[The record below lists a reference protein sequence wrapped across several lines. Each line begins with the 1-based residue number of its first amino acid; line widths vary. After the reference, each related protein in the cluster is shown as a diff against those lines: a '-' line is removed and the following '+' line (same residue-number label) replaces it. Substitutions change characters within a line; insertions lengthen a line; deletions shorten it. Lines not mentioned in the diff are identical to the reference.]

1 MLKRTALCTLLALAL
16 ILAVLPASALAQ
28 GTIVLV
34 NPPSQSVN
42 QDATVVVEIKID
54 SVTDLYGVDLRLT
67 FDATKL
73 EALDANTTLTGVQV
87 EQGAFLNPA
96 EGFMA
101 SNLADNTTGAVQYAF
116 ALLSPAPA
124 VTGSGVLVRITFRA
138 KAGGNALVTLNSATL
153 SNNQALPI
161 TSTLANGS
169 ITIVPVV
176 SPTAVPTASP
186 VPTAVPGPGTTYV
199 VKWGDTLYSIARRF
213 GVTVN
218 AIVAANGLT
227 NPNFIRVGQVLI
239 IPGGVPGPTPIPSP
253 VPGSYVVLAGD
264 TLYRIA
270 AKFGVTVNAIVALN
284 NIANPNYIRA
294 GQVLLIPTGTTPG
307 PVPSKTHLVVA
318 GDTVYGIAAKY
329 GVSYWSIVTLNNLA
343 NPNLIYVGQTL
354 LIP

>member
-1 MLKRTALCTLLALAL
+1 MLKRTTVCFLLALAL
-16 ILAVLPASALAQ
+16 VLTMAPAALAQ

-42 QDATVVVEIKID
+42 QNATVTVEVKID

-67 FDATKL
+67 FDAAKL
-73 EALDANTTLTGVQV
+73 EALDANTSLSGVQV
-87 EQGAFLNPA
+87 EQGAFMNPA
-96 EGFMA
+96 QGFMA
-101 SNLADNTTGAVQYAF
+101 SNVVDNTAGTVQYAF

-124 VTGSGVLVRITFRA
+124 VTGSGVLIRITFRA
-138 KAGGNALVTLNSATL
+138 KAAGNALVTLNSATL

-169 ITIVPVV
+169 ITIVPVA
-176 SPTAVPTASP
+176 SPTAAPTAA
-186 VPTAVPGPGTTYV
+186 PTAVPGTGTTYV

-227 NPNFIRVGQVLI
+227 NPNFIRVGQTLI
-239 IPGGVPGPTPIPSP
+239 IPGAGPVPTPVPTTP
-253 VPGSYVVLAGD
+253 PGSYTVLLGD

-270 AKFGVTVNAIVALN
+270 AKFGVTVDAIVALN
-284 NIANPNYIRA
+284 HITNPNYIRA
-294 GQVLLIPTGTTPG
+294 GQVLLIPTAGTP
-307 PVPSKTHLVVA
+307 PVPPTRTHLVVA
-318 GDTVYGIAAKY
+318 GDTVYGIAARY
-329 GVSYWSIVTLNNLA
+329 GVSYWSIVTLNNLV
-343 NPNLIYVGQTL
+343 NPNLIFVGQTL